1 VEERHAGARA
11 EADAGGV
18 VGDDWRI
25 TVDGGTC
32 IGAGICAGTA
42 PAAFRLV
49 NGVSTPI
56 HDTVGADD
64 DAVKAAAESCPVD
77 AITVRDRAGTVIAP
91 EP

>member
-1 VEERHAGARA
+1 MEERHAGARA

-64 DAVKAAAESCPVD
+64 AVKAAAESCPVE

>member
-1 VEERHAGARA
+1 MVSDH
-11 EADAGGV
+11 
-18 VGDDWRI
+18 WRI
-25 TVDGGTC
+25 SVDGDTC

-56 HDTVGADD
+56 HETVDAD
-64 DAVKAAAESCPVD
+64 DAVRAAAESCPVE
-77 AITVRDRAGTVIAP
+77 AITVRDRKGAVIAP